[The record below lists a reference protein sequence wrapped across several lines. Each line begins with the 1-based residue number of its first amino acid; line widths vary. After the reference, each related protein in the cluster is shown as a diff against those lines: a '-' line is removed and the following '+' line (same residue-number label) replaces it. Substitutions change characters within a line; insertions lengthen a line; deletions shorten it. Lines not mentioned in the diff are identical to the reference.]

1 MRVRKSVWLPGLF
14 VAVILGLVAC
24 GSEATAT
31 PVPTSVVSPTAE
43 ASSQQG
49 SPSLSPEES
58 DYLKEARRAELSSVA
73 IFQEFRTV
81 VTQSYAVREALI
93 AALLQ
98 AGVGTPFIEKNAIL
112 GKLDPPE
119 RFREDHQIWLEAARE
134 QLRVDTEAA
143 EAIDAGDLVRFS
155 VLNGQLNGVDVAAR
169 LALTTEFCLNV
180 GIGEEQ
186 NVICT
191 PADSEL
197 SGEYQIVINELIQDS
212 MPEFATSRGNIGFR
226 QSLTPEELNQILSE
240 TGSNARDTFQGFAS
254 ALDTVI
260 APDELRADY
269 ERLQTFLDRAID
281 IVTEVYR
288 LVQKNDLDGAQ
299 GNC

>member
-1 MRVRKSVWLPGLF
+1 
-14 VAVILGLVAC
+14 
-24 GSEATAT
+24 
-31 PVPTSVVSPTAE
+31 
-43 ASSQQG
+43 
-49 SPSLSPEES
+49 
-58 DYLKEARRAELSSVA
+58 
-73 IFQEFRTV
+73 
-81 VTQSYAVREALI
+81 
-93 AALLQ
+93 
-98 AGVGTPFIEKNAIL
+98 
-112 GKLDPPE
+112 
-119 RFREDHQIWLEAARE
+119 
-134 QLRVDTEAA
+134 
-143 EAIDAGDLVRFS
+143 
-155 VLNGQLNGVDVAAR
+155 
-169 LALTTEFCLNV
+169 
-180 GIGEEQ
+180 
-186 NVICT
+186 VICT

-260 APDELRADY
+260 APDELRADH

-288 LVQKNDLDGAQ
+288 LVQENDLDGAQ